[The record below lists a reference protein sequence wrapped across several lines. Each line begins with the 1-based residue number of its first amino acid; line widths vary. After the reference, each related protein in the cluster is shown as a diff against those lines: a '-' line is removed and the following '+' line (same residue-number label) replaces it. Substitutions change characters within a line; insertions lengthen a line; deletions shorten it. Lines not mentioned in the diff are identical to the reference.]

1 MLYYSP
7 VGLIVIKSSNGF
19 LNEILFVSQEDSL
32 KYVTDENPSEEE
44 KECSIQFDEYFSG
57 SRTVFDLPLR
67 QSGTEFQQKVWSEL
81 LNIPFG
87 KTISYLELSK
97 RINNVKAIRAVGS
110 ANGRNNLPIIVPCHR
125 VIGSN
130 GTLTGYS
137 GGLKIKQWLL
147 EHEMKHANGVNL
159 LFQ

>member
-1 MLYYSP
+1 MLYDSP
-7 VGLIVIKSSNGF
+7 VGLLSIKSSNGF
-19 LNEILFVSQEDSL
+19 INEILFVPE
-32 KYVTDENPSEEE
+32 ENASNYFSDDKPTEVF
-44 KECSIQFDEYFSG
+44 KKCSDQLDEYFSG
-57 SRTVFDLPLR
+57 TRQAFDLPLM
-67 QSGTEFQQKVWSEL
+67 QSGTDFQQKVWSEL
-81 LNIPFG
+81 MNIPFG

-97 RINNVKAIRAVGS
+97 RINNVKAIRAVGA

-130 GTLTGYS
+130 GKLTGYS

-159 LFQ
+159 LF